1 MTSIAEEVSTP
12 NKYNNSKITELKDL
26 LNNKLFIIDKK
37 NNDVEEQEKAIAFF
51 DDMAID
57 RYLRARSNN
66 VKAAYDHIEKSYKW
80 RIQNKPL
87 QIFCSYCIE
96 DRHSHSL
103 RLLGIDQK
111 SQRPV
116 IYSCMYTAT
125 RRNNLKSNME
135 HMTRTFEDAQYL
147 IKKTR
152 EEREKEES
160 KKDKP
165 KSNGDDNG
173 IKEEEEED
181 LTPTSEQ
188 WVVFFDLYGFGIYDC
203 DPRTAVYT
211 AHLLTHYPERLSL
224 GVVVDAPWGWA
235 GLWSAISPILDERTR
250 KKIVFVRSKA
260 KPEDKDSVESICGLG
275 EEESKWLRK
284 EINIQRE
291 ISKPDDHSYWLPP
304 PVKEKN
310 ENDNDDDE
318 VHDSRGFKSFV
329 NTKLYID
336 ILSKNAIYKDLV
348 ICPEVDD
355 NKKNEKY

>member
-1 MTSIAEEVSTP
+1 MKRFKRIEFQ
-12 NKYNNSKITELKDL
+12 ELKEL
-26 LNNKLFIIDKK
+26 CTKELFIIDKESE
-37 NNDVEEQEKAIAFF
+37 DVEAQENAINFF

-103 RLLGIDQK
+103 RLLGLDQK

-152 EEREKEES
+152 EEREKEETR
-160 KKDKP
+160 KDKP
-165 KSNGDDNG
+165 KINDDDNG
-173 IKEEEEED
+173 IKEEEED

-188 WVVFFDLYGFGIYDC
+188 WVVFF
-203 DPRTAVYT
+203 
-211 AHLLTHYPERLSL
+211 
-224 GVVVDAPWGWA
+224 
-235 GLWSAISPILDERTR
+235 
-250 KKIVFVRSKA
+250 
-260 KPEDKDSVESICGLG
+260 
-275 EEESKWLRK
+275 
-284 EINIQRE
+284 
-291 ISKPDDHSYWLPP
+291 
-304 PVKEKN
+304 
-310 ENDNDDDE
+310 
-318 VHDSRGFKSFV
+318 
-329 NTKLYID
+329 
-336 ILSKNAIYKDLV
+336 
-348 ICPEVDD
+348 
-355 NKKNEKY
+355 